1 MVTNLSLR
9 RLNHAEGN
17 MFAPIIF
24 MSAMLAPGSTEI
36 TIYNQGLGFVKD
48 IRTVKLRKG
57 QQKVNVED
65 VAQLIDATSVGFK
78 CLNNPGSISVLEQNY
93 QYDVVSPQ
101 AILEKSVGKRV
112 RFTRS
117 MGNTKETIQ
126 GILMSSPTSVVNT
139 GNGNQYS
146 YNGLVIKADDGR
158 IILSPQGEIDVMEM
172 PEGLI
177 SRPSLL
183 WELESDK
190 DQNAEMELSYL
201 TGGMS
206 WTANYVLTLGS
217 TSMSDMQGWVTLNN
231 QSGLSFLDAKLK
243 LLAGDVN
250 VVRPQF
256 RGRGGGAGAPEM
268 AMKSEA
274 GFKEE
279 SLFEYHLYTLGRPAS
294 VRNKETKQLSLLE
307 GSNIPFKKQ
316 IVFDSMAG
324 YGNYYPSEGEIG
336 VGALT
341 PLVKI
346 KFIND
351 KASNLGMPMPAG
363 KIRMYQRDSKGS
375 LQYLGEDM
383 INHTPR
389 DEKISLNV
397 GRSFDVRADR
407 KRTDFKRLSSNSFR
421 ESFSIEVR
429 NRKQED
435 ATIYLYE
442 RHWGDWKVTDKSDN
456 FVKEDANTMVFEL
469 KLKAGEVKTVTY
481 TVDTKW

>member
-1 MVTNLSLR
+1 
-9 RLNHAEGN
+9 

-36 TIYNQGLGFVKD
+36 TVYNQGLGFVKD
-48 IRTVKLRKG
+48 IRSVKLHKG
-57 QQKVNVED
+57 QQIVNVED

-93 QYDVVSPQ
+93 RYDLISPQ

-117 MGNTKETIQ
+117 MGNTKESVQ
-126 GILMSSPTSVVNT
+126 GVLLSSPTSVVNT
-139 GNGNQYS
+139 GNGSEYS

-172 PEGLI
+172 PAGLI
-177 SRPSLL
+177 SRPSLV
-183 WELESDK
+183 WELESEK
-190 DQNAEMELSYL
+190 DQTAQMELSYL

-206 WTANYVLTLGS
+206 WTANYVMTLGDNGK
-217 TSMSDMQGWVTLNN
+217 SDMQGWVTLNN
-231 QSGLSFLDAKLK
+231 QSGLSFLDASLK

-250 VVRPQF
+250 VVRQ
-256 RGRGGGAGAPEM
+256 GRGGGFGGGRPEM
-268 AMKSEA
+268 AMAKA
-274 GFKEE
+274 ADGFQEE

-307 GSNIPFKKQ
+307 GSDIPFKKQ

-336 VGALT
+336 VGALS
-341 PLVKI
+341 PMVKI
-346 KFIND
+346 KFTND
-351 KASNLGMPMPAG
+351 KASHLGMPMPAG
-363 KIRMYQRDSKGS
+363 KVRMYQRDSKGS
-375 LQYLGEDM
+375 LQYLGEDQ

-407 KRTDFKRLSSNSFR
+407 KRTDFKRLSATSFR
-421 ESFSIEVR
+421 ESFQIEAR
-429 NRKQED
+429 NRKKED
-435 ATIYLYE
+435 ATVYLYE
-442 RHWGDWKVTDKSDN
+442 RHWGDWKITEKSDA
-456 FVKEDANTMVFEL
+456 FTKDDANTMVFEL
-469 KLKAGEVKTVTY
+469 NLKAGEVKTVTY
-481 TVDTKW
+481 TVETKW

>member
-1 MVTNLSLR
+1 
-9 RLNHAEGN
+9 

-24 MSAMLAPGSTEI
+24 MSAMLAPGTTEI
-36 TIYNQGLGFVKD
+36 TVYNQGLGFVKD

-93 QYDVVSPQ
+93 QYDLISPQ

-117 MGNTKETIQ
+117 MGNTKESVQ
-126 GILMSSPTSVVNT
+126 GILMSSPTSVVNS
-139 GNGNQYS
+139 GNGAEYS

-172 PEGLI
+172 PAGLI
-177 SRPSLL
+177 SRPSLV
-183 WELESDK
+183 WDLESEK

-206 WTANYVLTLGS
+206 WTANYVLTLGDKG
-217 TSMSDMQGWVTLNN
+217 TSDMQGWVTLNN
-231 QSGLSFLDAKLK
+231 QSGLTFNEASLK

-250 VVRPQF
+250 VVQPPA
-256 RGRGGGAGAPEM
+256 GRGGGFGGGAAM
-268 AMKSEA
+268 AMAKA
-274 GFKEE
+274 DGFHEE

-307 GSNIPFKKQ
+307 GADIPFKKQ
-316 IVFDSMAG
+316 IIFDSMAG
-324 YGNYYPSEGEIG
+324 FGMYYPSEGQIG
-336 VGALT
+336 VGELS
-341 PLVKI
+341 PMVKV
-346 KFIND
+346 KFVND
-351 KASNLGMPMPAG
+351 KASHLGMPMPAG
-363 KIRMYQRDSKGS
+363 KVRMYQRDSKGS

-383 INHTPR
+383 IGHTPR
-389 DEKISLNV
+389 DEKVSLNV

-407 KRTDFKRLSSNSFR
+407 KRTDFKILSPNHTR
-421 ESFSIEVR
+421 ESFQIEAR

-435 ATIYLYE
+435 TTVYLYE
-442 RHWGDWKVTDKSDN
+442 RHWSDWKVTEKSDP
-456 FVKEDANTMVFEL
+456 FTKEDSNTMVFEL

-481 TVDTKW
+481 TVETKW